1 MDTTDYNY
9 GQSSKNGNVV
19 KCPSCGAPV
28 KVGSLV
34 CPECGHE
41 FRNVKANATVTK
53 FTEELNSLRRAGG
66 AMGFVLDAVGDKRRV
81 AFIEDYPIPDSLD
94 DVLELMLLAKSNAD
108 KDGLPEQRAYWTMF
122 CRCVD
127 KVKSSGMQS
136 DPRFVPL
143 LDFYKKNAKKKNVGG
158 MVTLFFFLLFV
169 IGFVCW
175 QVYVIYS
182 LSKSEDNIKQAIT
195 AQQDSLLTVID
206 GLPAPTKDNCS
217 ECAYRITKLS
227 WRPVDCRYGGKDE
240 DEKALMDMQTAA
252 EKAVAK
258 KKNAYIRLLN
268 GLKVLEPIP
277 VDAD

>member
-66 AMGFVLDAVGDKRRV
+66 AMGFVLDAVGDTRRV

-127 KVKSSGMQS
+127 KVKNSGMQN
-136 DPRFVPL
+136 DPRFAPL
-143 LDFYKKNAKKKNVGG
+143 LEFYKKNAKKKNVGG
-158 MVTLFFFLLFV
+158 MVTAVFLPLVRNRICLLAGIRNIQPVKIGRQHKTGDNGTARLSVDGNRWSAGTYQRQLF
-169 IGFVCW
+169 GVC
-175 QVYVIYS
+175 
-182 LSKSEDNIKQAIT
+182 LSYN
-195 AQQDSLLTVID
+195 
-206 GLPAPTKDNCS
+206 
-217 ECAYRITKLS
+217 
-227 WRPVDCRYGGKDE
+227 
-240 DEKALMDMQTAA
+240 KALMASC
-252 EKAVAK
+252 
-258 KKNAYIRLLN
+258 
-268 GLKVLEPIP
+268 
-277 VDAD
+277 

>member
-9 GQSSKNGNVV
+9 CQSSKNGNVV

-53 FTEELNSLRRAGG
+53 FTEDLNSLRRAGG

-127 KVKSSGMQS
+127 KCGRYGYAVFLPLVRNRICRLAGIRNIQPVKIGRQHKTG
-136 DPRFVPL
+136 DNGTAR
-143 LDFYKKNAKKKNVGG
+143 
-158 MVTLFFFLLFV
+158 LFV
-169 IGFVCW
+169 DGNRWSAGTYQRQLFGVC
-175 QVYVIYS
+175 
-182 LSKSEDNIKQAIT
+182 LSHN
-195 AQQDSLLTVID
+195 
-206 GLPAPTKDNCS
+206 
-217 ECAYRITKLS
+217 
-227 WRPVDCRYGGKDE
+227 
-240 DEKALMDMQTAA
+240 KALMASC
-252 EKAVAK
+252 
-258 KKNAYIRLLN
+258 
-268 GLKVLEPIP
+268 
-277 VDAD
+277 